1 MTEKVTHN
9 ISPLYSS
16 IMVHFDSFYFQIVQ
30 YCLKLGNSF
39 WPYEYAMRSIFL
51 GAFAYLTT
59 SFLTRVPLRDLGWVL
74 ADFKL

>member
-59 SFLTRVPLRDLGWVL
+59 SFLTRVPLRDRLVL